1 MLNSG
6 YFKIPK
12 YLLAHGFNL
21 HQELMSSE
29 VPELH
34 KVIPLLCK
42 HKILLFVHTGL
53 HCFSCK
59 KPTTPKQ
66 SSEPPHLGFFHSCHP
81 DKKPHLSF
89 REMSMPCYMLLCNY
103 RSKSIAAE
111 CHLLRAAE
119 QHQKCE
125 QCIFPY

>member
-1 MLNSG
+1 M
-6 YFKIPK
+6 
-12 YLLAHGFNL
+12 LAHGFNL
-21 HQELMSSE
+21 HHELKSPE
-29 VPELH
+29 VLELD
-34 KVIPLLCK
+34 KVTPFLCK
-42 HKILLFVHTGL
+42 HRNPAFCLHRASTFFLFFLG
-53 HCFSCK
+53 K
-59 KPTTPKQ
+59 KPLQPQ
-66 SSEPPHLGFFHSCHP
+66 NNPQNPPSFLFHSCHP
-81 DKKPHLSF
+81 GKKPHLSF